1 MTNTVNVTDPTSVAV
16 AVEGIFLNL
25 FRNANASIIHDAI
38 SYVAMLYRGEHPGYL
53 RCDTGY
59 HDLQHVLDVTLASA
73 RLMDGYE
80 RSQNDSEALGKELF
94 ILGILVALFHDS
106 GYLRIRGVEEGRRGA
121 EFTRTHV
128 SRSAELLRDYM
139 LRVGMGAGAEAA
151 SQIVHFTGYEIP
163 ADLITVPFPAYRAI
177 GHLVASADILA
188 QMSDRCY
195 LEKCCDRLFTEF
207 VLGGVA
213 TKLGDDGNKQIVYA
227 SAQDMVIQTPQ
238 FYRRASKRLDE
249 TLMGVYRYAEKHFGG
264 RNLYV
269 EAIEKNMLFAEYVIA
284 NNADIGMLR
293 RTPPKTPGSD
303 GAHSES
309 DDRKKLVE
317 DRRKRIG
324 DRRQNT
330 SALYP
335 ALSDRRRS
343 RGDRRRAAK

>member
-1 MTNTVNVTDPTSVAV
+1 
-16 AVEGIFLNL
+16 
-25 FRNANASIIHDAI
+25 
-38 SYVAMLYRGEHPGYL
+38 MLYRGEHPDYA

-73 RLMDGYE
+73 RLIDGYE
-80 RSQNDSEALGKELF
+80 RSHENREALGNELF
-94 ILGILVALFHDS
+94 VTGILVALFHDS
-106 GYLRIRGVEEGRRGA
+106 GYLRRRGVEEDKCGA

-128 SRSAELLRDYM
+128 SRGTRLLKDYLLRA
-139 LRVGMGAGAEAA
+139 GIGAEAEA
-151 SQIVHFTGYEIP
+151 VSQIVHFTGYEIP
-163 ADLITVPFPAYRAI
+163 EDIIAVPSPAYRTI

-195 LEKCCDRLFTEF
+195 LEKCCDRLYTEF

-213 TKLGDDGNKQIVYA
+213 TKQGEDGNKQVVFA
-227 SAQDMVIQTPQ
+227 SPQDMVVQTPQ
-238 FYRRASKRLDE
+238 FYRRAKKRLDE
-249 TLMGVYRYAEKHFGG
+249 TLMGAYRYAEKHFGG
-264 RNLYV
+264 RNLYL

-284 NNADIGMLR
+284 NNADIGMLQ

-303 GAHSES
+303 DAHSES

-317 DRRKRIG
+317 DRRERIG

-330 SALYP
+330 SAPYP

-343 RGDRRRAAK
+343 TGDRRRARAR